1 MCTMEISEL
10 YNIAKQYA
18 DMIGQEKPEFVSA
31 AESAICVIADSN
43 DQLTTG
49 VSSVTVRGGQV
60 EVIPAE
66 TVAVRR
72 FIDNVEGASAKNI
85 VTMMFKEAA
94 VVDTAKASLMIL
106 AQADPA
112 NGDCMVMTSAEEEK
126 ALRDIVP
133 VPEVEEAVE
142 AAAETPEAPAEEA
155 GVEEAANE
163 AVAEVAAAAETSM
176 EDLMNGFDVEVEA
189 PEQEQT
195 QEQIA
200 ESYMAEKVGEP
211 AEFADGFS
219 VDESNPFFEEAA
231 SGPDS
236 EVKTLDNGVKSMF
249 DQPTDATAKGAAG
262 FSVPPVQ
269 GGYPQQG
276 MQGGYPQQGMGYPQ
290 QGMQSGYPQQGMG
303 YPQQGRQSGYPQ
315 QGMGYPQQGMQSGY
329 PQQGMGYP
337 QQGMQSGYPQQGM
350 GYPQQGRQSGYPQQ
364 GMGYPQQGMGYPQ
377 QGMQGGYPQQGMGGF
392 PTANP
397 YPQQGAM
404 QSMTMP
410 GVGQT
415 SVHLKTEASP
425 APTSVSQELKSLH
438 AEDLMK
444 STSVNTSSLA
454 DDDDEDEE
462 DAPMTREEMLKA
474 AKQKK
479 KNAKMNSN
487 FKKKMRDSGF

>member
-315 QGMGYPQQGMQSGY
+315 QGMGYPQQGM
-329 PQQGMGYP
+329 
-337 QQGMQSGYPQQGM
+337 
-350 GYPQQGRQSGYPQQ
+350 
-364 GMGYPQQGMGYPQ
+364 GYPQ